1 VTGTDRGDRGRSSD
15 GEDPTGTSPIEP
27 DETRDETTAALAREV
42 YWAGGATSTL
52 PNDARSLRERMDAF
66 TYQLRA
72 DQQQAVPVGET
83 FLGSTSGW
91 KRSLKQLVWRLTRFS
106 TMRYDRLLA
115 ELSEMNGEL
124 ARRLVATEE
133 ELARLRREL
142 DERDGDRS

>member
-1 VTGTDRGDRGRSSD
+1 VTGTDDDGARSSG
-15 GEDPTGTSPIEP
+15 GEDASGPSSTDPEAMT
-27 DETRDETTAALAREV
+27 DETAAALAREV

-52 PNDARSLRERMDAF
+52 PTDARSLRERMDAF

-91 KRSLKQLVWRLTRFS
+91 KRGLKQFVWRLTRFS

-142 DERDGDRS
+142 EDRGGDRP